1 MKFILEK
8 EETIISSDSTITIK
22 ADSVIECIMLC
33 TNKQECETA
42 SYDRTTEQCKLDS
55 NCNPETGKNKT
66 GTLVL
71 KSYVPTDCSNIPQ
84 GSRNGVYKIFVNNRC
99 IDVYCDMT
107 DGGWTVIQRRLY
119 VGRYRYPI
127 SFMRDWAAYKKGFG
141 EVIRE
146 YWLDL

>member
-55 NCNPETGKNKT
+55 NCNPETEKNKT

-71 KSYVPTDCSNIPQ
+71 KSKSDFICEIH
-84 GSRNGVYKIFVNNRC
+84 
-99 IDVYCDMT
+99 
-107 DGGWTVIQRRLY
+107 
-119 VGRYRYPI
+119 
-127 SFMRDWAAYKKGFG
+127 
-141 EVIRE
+141 
-146 YWLDL
+146 